1 MIPQIAI
8 TARDIKITATVENEE
23 LFASDTSDVTEI
35 VVDVDVNL
43 LHRKS
48 TLSDYKMTS
57 NASYK
62 THCFHRL

>member
-8 TARDIKITATVENEE
+8 TAKDIKITATVENEE

-48 TLSDYKMTS
+48 SLSDYKRNP

-62 THCFHRL
+62 TYCLHRM